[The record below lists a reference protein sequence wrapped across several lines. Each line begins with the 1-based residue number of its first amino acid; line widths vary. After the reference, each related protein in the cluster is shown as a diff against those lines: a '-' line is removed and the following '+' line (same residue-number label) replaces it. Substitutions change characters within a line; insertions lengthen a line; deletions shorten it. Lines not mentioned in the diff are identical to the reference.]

1 MKQLIEDY
9 KRRIEDYKR
18 RIAAMKLELNSN
30 YGNSIKDNIEKQ
42 ERLIATILNYETF
55 IPELEHEL
63 TLSKKKEYYDNLQ
76 KENVQAENFDDLGRE
91 DKTNSP
97 DNNNSNSPDN
107 NKTNSPDNNKTNNP
121 IVQTDNFPD
130 FIARVDFSILRT
142 QKASLIEIIDE
153 FESEIEFET
162 DYAKERN
169 TNLIGILNL
178 IDALQDYAV
187 DIVGMNPIDV
197 FDIGFEESREDVI
210 KTDKLDNVD
219 IMINGIIIRKKQGI
233 DCTEE
238 ESAIIKDYLRELKS
252 PSEQAIVANIQL
264 LFPKEYSEYLYYLYE
279 EDELD
284 GYQNGYL

>member
-97 DNNNSNSPDN
+97 DNNNS
-107 NKTNSPDNNKTNNP
+107 NSPDNNKTNNP

>member
-97 DNNNSNSPDN
+97 DNNNS
-107 NKTNSPDNNKTNNP
+107 NSPDNNKTNNP

-264 LFPKEYSEYLYYLYE
+264 LFPKEYSEYLEYLYE

>member
-42 ERLIATILNYETF
+42 GRLIATILNYETF

-97 DNNNSNSPDN
+97 DNNNS
-107 NKTNSPDNNKTNNP
+107 NSPDNNKTNNP